1 MFLQWFYS
9 PSPWDVLTRASRSVC
24 SPLTRIAKQDRG
36 ETAISVSFDAGVVR
50 DDASPAEQ
58 ETFAAE
64 FKREL
69 ARVMSWFVRENWT
82 PSLLPDLQV
91 FVSGDYKISRALVP
105 AWEGRRGRIEFPA
118 WRVSTGKAAIVHE
131 LTHVYFPNGNR
142 FLAEGF
148 AIYLQAELGGNL
160 AFPNFGRPLHDL
172 ARDHLQEMAP
182 GFLSD
187 GVAALTDSLLAE
199 LDAIPTPNPLAL
211 KAAVRC
217 YDSEPRVQAA
227 IYAIAGSFVQF
238 LIEAHG
244 LVKFRALYLDTP
256 LFAGRLEAGRPTR
269 WMRVYDHSLA
279 ALEAEWKS
287 LIADADSAPVAEMMI
302 RPSHANFKEEH
313 KDA

>member
-24 SPLTRIAKQDRG
+24 SALTRTAKQDRDD
-36 ETAISVSFDAGVVR
+36 TAISVDFDAGVAR
-50 DDASPAEQ
+50 HDTPPAGQ
-58 ETFAAE
+58 EAFEAE

-69 ARVMSWFVRENWT
+69 ARVKAWSVREDWV

-105 AWEGRRGRIEFPA
+105 AWDGRRGRIEFPA
-118 WRVSTGKAAIVHE
+118 WRVNAGKAAIVHE

-172 ARDHLQEMAP
+172 ARDYLREMTPA
-182 GFLSD
+182 FLLD
-187 GVAALTDSLLAE
+187 GVAALTDIQLAE

-211 KAAVRC
+211 GAAVRC

-238 LIEAHG
+238 LIEARG
-244 LVKFRALYLDTP
+244 LAKFRALYLDTP
-256 LFAGRLEAGRPTR
+256 LIAGRLEAGRPAR
-269 WMRVYDHSLA
+269 WFRVYGHSLGG
-279 ALEAEWKS
+279 LEAEWKS
-287 LIADADSAPVAEMMI
+287 LIAGAGSAPAAVVMNPTVSCQSQRGA
-302 RPSHANFKEEH
+302 
-313 KDA
+313 